1 MPIEMP
7 TLPEIEAAIRRVVRE
22 ELASIGPS
30 ILSTEQAAEIAG
42 VTAKTIRAW
51 TEDGRLRC
59 SHRGRKLVIRRD
71 DLDAYLLGE
80 KRAPDRADAI
90 VASLSAVR

>member
-71 DLDAYLLGE
+71 DRDA
-80 KRAPDRADAI
+80 
-90 VASLSAVR
+90 